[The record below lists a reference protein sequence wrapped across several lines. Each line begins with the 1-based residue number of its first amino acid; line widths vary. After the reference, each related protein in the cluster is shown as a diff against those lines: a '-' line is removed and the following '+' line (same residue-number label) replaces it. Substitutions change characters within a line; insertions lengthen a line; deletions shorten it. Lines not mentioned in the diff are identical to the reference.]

1 MKLLASFLLVI
12 VLCTLA
18 SAALMDGNCYL
29 ENQLSH
35 EGIRVLF
42 EANSPTAVTDSTF
55 TSENGHYQLDLQDGI
70 YDVHFFKPGFEQHT
84 IQSQNCYNP
93 LTLPEVTLEDMG
105 GIEISGPLSG
115 VLEAGTYFV
124 VDDISLVPDS
134 TLTIE
139 PGTTLLFDYDKHLRV
154 DTNCRLVC
162 NGTESDSIRFLS
174 NDDNNFPSRVM
185 LYFAA
190 STENNIVSYSV
201 ISEGTT
207 FIGASN
213 VNIHHTTVIN
223 TIDIHSTSAPIDI
236 VGNSTVTVANCL
248 VQNNTSQHTG
258 AIYCDR
264 SNITVDSCI
273 IKDNVFENSGSIVIY
288 RGDVNIRNTLISNN
302 DSNSFGG
309 GIYCVEADP
318 TIENCIITSN
328 TASNGGGGIMCN
340 TESDATVINCKIS
353 NNHVTTYSGSGGG
366 IFCDE
371 YSNPTIE
378 YCEIYG
384 NTVYQNGGG
393 IYCESVSDP
402 VINKCTI
409 VNNVGGGVYCK
420 WWSDPTIINSIITSN
435 DGYGIGAFEH
445 SDPYVAYCD
454 VYDNITGNFGGDSIE
469 IAYGLLV
476 TTNAN
481 GDSCDAWFNIEQDP
495 MFDDP
500 DNNTYFIKSNSPCI
514 DAGDPNADLDPDN
527 TVADIGAHYF
537 DPTNL
542 HAPEEDDRSETRP
555 SEFGLSHAYP
565 NPFNSTTNLT
575 VSTPARA
582 RLDVAVFDILG
593 RVVDRFPYI
602 AESAGR
608 HVISLRA
615 GDNWSSGA
623 YMVLVS
629 SRNGFSAHQKLVL
642 LK

>member
-1 MKLLASFLLVI
+1 MKLHSLFILLAGFSAS
-12 VLCTLA
+12 A
-18 SAALMDGNCYL
+18 SAALIDGYCYL
-29 ENQLSH
+29 ENQMSH
-35 EGIRVLF
+35 EGVRVIF

-55 TSENGHYQLDLQDGI
+55 TSVNGYYQLDVQDGI
-70 YDVHFFKPGFEQHT
+70 YDVHYFKPGFEQHT
-84 IQSQNCYNP
+84 IPSQNCYNP

-105 GIEISGPLSG
+105 GIEISGPLLG

-124 VDDISLVPDS
+124 VDDISIVPHS

-139 PGTTLLFDYDKHLRV
+139 PGTTLLFDYNKHLRV
-154 DTNCRLVC
+154 DTDCRLVC

-174 NDDNNFPSRVM
+174 NDDNNLPSMTM
-185 LYFAA
+185 LKFGA

-207 FIGASN
+207 HIAASN

-223 TIDIHSTSAPIDI
+223 TIDIYYASAPIDI
-236 VGNSTVTVANCL
+236 VGNSTVTIANCL

-258 AIYCDR
+258 AISCDR

-273 IKDNVFENSGSIVIY
+273 IKDNVSEDSGSIVIY

-302 DSNSFGG
+302 VSNSFGG

-328 TASNGGGGIMCN
+328 TASNGGGGIVCY
-340 TESDATVINCKIS
+340 TESDATIINCKIS

-495 MFDDP
+495 VFDDP
-500 DNNTYFIKSNSPCI
+500 DNNTYYIQSTSPCI
-514 DAGDPNADLDPDN
+514 DAGDPNADYDPDN
-527 TVADIGAHYF
+527 TIADIGAHYF

-542 HAPEEDDRSETRP
+542 HAPEDDNESTMRP
-555 SEFGLSHAYP
+555 PEFGLSNPYP
-565 NPFNSTTNLT
+565 NPFNSTVNLML
-575 VSTPARA
+575 STLAQA
-582 RLDVAVFDILG
+582 TLDVAVFDILG
-593 RVVDRFPYI
+593 RVVDRFPHSVK
-602 AESAGR
+602 SAGQ
-608 HVISLRA
+608 HVISLHA
-615 GDNWSSGA
+615 DDKWSSGI
-623 YMVLVS
+623 YLVVVS
-629 SRNGFSAHQKLVL
+629 SQSGFTACQKLVL